1 MSVDRREFLRVAT
14 AGAGMSLAGFTPS
27 SAAIHSPEPVA
38 KSDRTGQAPDIVVIG
53 AGNFGIWTSFYLS
66 RLGAN
71 VTVVDKYGPGNSRS
85 TSGGET
91 RGVRSSY
98 GGRPNGLLWNRWAN
112 EAMTRWAMWDEEWG
126 RPASPQAVFQHR

>member
-27 SAAIHSPEPVA
+27 SAAIHSPEPIA
-38 KSDRTGQAPDIVVIG
+38 SRSPGPNQAPDIVVIG

-66 RLGAN
+66 RLGAK
-71 VTVVDKYGPGNSRS
+71 VSVVDKYGPGNSRA

-98 GGRPNGLLWNRWAN
+98 GGRPTPVAG
-112 EAMTRWAMWDEEWG
+112 E
-126 RPASPQAVFQHR
+126 